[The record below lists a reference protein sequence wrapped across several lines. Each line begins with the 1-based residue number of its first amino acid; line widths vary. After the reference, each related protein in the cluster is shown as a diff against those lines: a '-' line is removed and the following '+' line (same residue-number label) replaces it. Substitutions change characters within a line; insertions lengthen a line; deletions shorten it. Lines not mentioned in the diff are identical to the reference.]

1 MMSKDVLLRE
11 ARANYY
17 KPEILEKVYRLLT
30 TLDQFMSVPYL
41 RERLVLKGGT
51 ALNLFYFD
59 EVPRL
64 SVDIDLNYI
73 GQLERESML
82 QERPL
87 INDAIYQILQ
97 QNRFELDR
105 NPTHHAGGKMVWRYP
120 SVLGQMG
127 NLEIDLNY
135 MYRQPLWPIRT
146 LTPKIPFEKT
156 IHVPVLDIHE
166 LAAGKLSA
174 LFSRTASRDL
184 FDAHYLLTKCDIE
197 AQKLRVAFVTYLAM
211 SEIELSNLNPSYIEY
226 NILDIR
232 NRLFPVLRQMELP
245 CSHTDLKKWAT
256 KTLNELHEAL
266 SMLIPLK
273 DEEMEFIS
281 LIRESGEIKPQLIT
295 TDTRLIHAIQM
306 HPQSPG
312 LRRSPKLKSNDKL
325 DQLFVLDILD
335 SVYIKHIKGTP

>member
-1 MMSKDVLLRE
+1 MMSKDALLKE

-17 KPEILEKVYRLLT
+17 KPEILEKVYRLLM
-30 TLDQFMSVPYL
+30 TLDQFMAVPYL
-41 RERLVLKGGT
+41 QERLALKGGT

-64 SVDIDLNYI
+64 SIDIDLNYI
-73 GQLERESML
+73 GQVEREGML
-82 QERPL
+82 QEKPL
-87 INDAIYQILQ
+87 INDAINQILQ
-97 QNRFELDR
+97 QNRFEPDR
-105 NPTHHAGGKMVWRYP
+105 NPTHHAGGKMVWRYT
-120 SVLGQMG
+120 SVLGQKG

-135 MYRQPLWPIRT
+135 MYRQPLWPIKL

-197 AQKLRVAFVTYLAM
+197 APKLRLAFVTYLAM
-211 SEIELSNLNPSYIEY
+211 TEIELSNVTPKYIEY

-232 NRLFPVLRQMELP
+232 NRLFPVLRQMDLP
-245 CSHTDLKKWAT
+245 RGQPDLKKWAS
-256 KTLNELHEAL
+256 KTLDELYDGL
-266 SMLIPLK
+266 SILLPLK
-273 DEEMEFIS
+273 KEEVEFIS

-295 TDTRLIHAIQM
+295 SDKRLIQAIQT
-306 HPQSPG
+306 HPAI
-312 LRRSPKLKSNDKL
+312 LWAIKKPKNEK
-325 DQLFVLDILD
+325 
-335 SVYIKHIKGTP
+335 

>member
-1 MMSKDVLLRE
+1 MMSKDLLLKN
-11 ARANYY
+11 ARANNY
-17 KPEILEKVYRLLT
+17 KPEILEKVYRLLI
-30 TLDQFMSVPYL
+30 TLNQFMSVPYL
-41 RERLVLKGGT
+41 KERLVLKGGT

-87 INDAIYQILQ
+87 IHDAINQILL

-120 SVLGQMG
+120 SVLGQKG

-135 MYRQPLWPIRT
+135 MYRQPLWPIKS
-146 LTPKIPFEKT
+146 LIPKIPFEKT

-174 LFSRTASRDL
+174 LFSRIASRDL

-197 AQKLRVAFVTYLAM
+197 AKKLRIAFVAYLAM
-211 SEIELSNLNPSYIEY
+211 TEIKLSNLTPQHIEY

-232 NRLFPVLRQMELP
+232 NRLFPVLRQIDLP
-245 CSHTDLKKWAT
+245 RGQLDLQKWAV
-256 KTLNELHEAL
+256 KILNELHEAL
-266 SMLIPLK
+266 SMLIPLN
-273 DEEMEFIS
+273 EEEIEFIS
-281 LIRESGEIKPQLIT
+281 LIRESGEIKPQLLT
-295 TDTRLIHAIQM
+295 SDESLIQAIQS
-306 HPQSPG
+306 HPAITWMT
-312 LRRSPKLKSNDKL
+312 KKTKTE
-325 DQLFVLDILD
+325 
-335 SVYIKHIKGTP
+335 K

>member
-1 MMSKDVLLRE
+1 MMSKDLLLRE
-11 ARANYY
+11 ARANNY

-59 EVPRL
+59 KAPRL

-87 INDAIYQILQ
+87 INDAINQILQ
-97 QNRFELDR
+97 QNRFELYR
-105 NPTHHAGGKMVWRYP
+105 NPAHHAGGKMIWRYP
-120 SVLGQMG
+120 SVLGQKG

-135 MYRQPLWPIRT
+135 MYRQPLWPIKS

-197 AQKLRVAFVTYLAM
+197 AKKLRTAFVTYLAM
-211 SEIELSNLNPSYIEY
+211 TEIKLSNLTPQYIGY

-245 CSHTDLKKWAT
+245 RGQLDLEKWAA

-266 SMLIPLK
+266 SMLIPLN
-273 DEEMEFIS
+273 DEEIEFIS
-281 LIRESGEIKPQLIT
+281 LIRESGEIKPQLLT
-295 TDTRLIHAIQM
+295 SDKRLIQTIQTHPAIVWVTKK
-306 HPQSPG
+306 
-312 LRRSPKLKSNDKL
+312 PKTGK
-325 DQLFVLDILD
+325 
-335 SVYIKHIKGTP
+335 